1 MQRIAFA
8 AATLLMLAGIA
19 AGTLQS
25 TSTPSVPQQPT
36 VVLSDGTAPPPLC
49 DPTYTKCK
57 WSTNVQGSAVK

>member
-19 AGTLQS
+19 AGTLQTS
-25 TSTPSVPQQPT
+25 STPAVPQQPT

-49 DPTYTKCK
+49 DPTYTNCK
-57 WSTNVQGSAVK
+57 WNTNVRGTSVK